1 MNIQLNELEA
11 KIQQL
16 FDDGELRDS
25 RAVFDIGVQ
34 FGTLLQSEKIENYD
48 FVFWKKR
55 NEESEAQREIY
66 KAIDS
71 INKFLI
77 TLVQKSIKEYIEEN
91 GSWNISKGNWSSEY
105 DEFSRKTIRKYCVQI
120 TSVDMTQYGG
130 DFECK
135 FKVVGKLAKLFK
147 SHNVFNQFEVSITND
162 SGEEY
167 TSIRNTERCDR
178 RVSTVHCYVRNVN
191 NWSADEYKNFL
202 QVISKDFLFEIIK
215 DS

>member
-105 DEFSRKTIRKYCVQI
+105 DEFSRSEYGKT
-120 TSVDMTQYGG
+120 
-130 DFECK
+130 DFHMEPS
-135 FKVVGKLAKLFK
+135 FE
-147 SHNVFNQFEVSITND
+147 NIQF
-162 SGEEY
+162 
-167 TSIRNTERCDR
+167 
-178 RVSTVHCYVRNVN
+178 
-191 NWSADEYKNFL
+191 
-202 QVISKDFLFEIIK
+202 
-215 DS
+215 

>member
-1 MNIQLNELEA
+1 MEKQKNAVGRRKEA
-11 KIQQL
+11 VTRVFLSKGDGKITINGKDYKTYFPL
-16 FDDGELRDS
+16 
-25 RAVFDIGVQ
+25 VY
-34 FGTLLQSEKIENYD
+34 LQNQ
-48 FVFWKKR
+48 V
-55 NEESEAQREIY
+55 ESPL
-66 KAIDS
+66 KTIDS

-167 TSIRNTERCDR
+167 TSISNTERCDR
-178 RVSTVHCYVRNVN
+178 RVSTVHCYARNVN
-191 NWSADEYKNFL
+191 NWNADEYKNFL

-215 DS
+215 EA

>member
-1 MNIQLNELEA
+1 
-11 KIQQL
+11 
-16 FDDGELRDS
+16 
-25 RAVFDIGVQ
+25 
-34 FGTLLQSEKIENYD
+34 
-48 FVFWKKR
+48 
-55 NEESEAQREIY
+55 
-66 KAIDS
+66 
-71 INKFLI
+71 
-77 TLVQKSIKEYIEEN
+77 
-91 GSWNISKGNWSSEY
+91 
-105 DEFSRKTIRKYCVQI
+105 
-120 TSVDMTQYGG
+120 MTQYGG